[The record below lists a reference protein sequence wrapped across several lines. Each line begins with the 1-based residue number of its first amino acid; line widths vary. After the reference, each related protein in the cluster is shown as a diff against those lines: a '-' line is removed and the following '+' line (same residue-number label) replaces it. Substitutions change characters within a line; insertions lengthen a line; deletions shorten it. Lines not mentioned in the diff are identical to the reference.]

1 MDDDFNTAEAVAV
14 LFELANEIN
23 KSRAPEH
30 AGLLKSLGGVLGL
43 LEREPNAFLQA
54 SPTEAGVDAERI
66 DALIAARAAARKA
79 KNFAEA
85 DRIRKELT
93 EAGIALE
100 DTPQGTVWRRE

>member
-1 MDDDFNTAEAVAV
+1 
-14 LFELANEIN
+14 
-23 KSRAPEH
+23 
-30 AGLLKSLGGVLGL
+30 LGL

-54 SPTEAGVDAERI
+54 LPTEAGLDAQGI

-85 DRIRKELT
+85 DRIRKALT

-100 DTPQGTVWRRE
+100 DTAQGTVWRRE